1 MKVKINQVKE
11 ELEQCVRSL
20 DLDRAKEL
28 KEELEALE
36 AESADI
42 DMDVTSSEEV
52 NIVKASILTMIG
64 YS

>member
-1 MKVKINQVKE
+1 MKINQVKE

-20 DLDRAKEL
+20 DLDRAKDL

-42 DMDVTSSEEV
+42 NVDVTSSEEV
-52 NIVKASILTMIG
+52 NIVRVSVITMFG

>member
-1 MKVKINQVKE
+1 MKINQVKE

-20 DLDRAKEL
+20 DLDRAKVL
-28 KEELEALE
+28 KDELEALE

-42 DMDVTSSEEV
+42 NMDVTSSEEV
-52 NIVKASILTMIG
+52 NIVEASVTTIFG